1 MDPCKRHIPGLQ
13 TAANIPTVNN
23 SEDSGHMTSLKS
35 VPLFPPDLSVNK
47 KMEMRGW
54 LDGTSLREK
63 KPKKKTQQKTTSFGG
78 FILQAPLGRTTQMS
92 HQRLSKIL

>member
-1 MDPCKRHIPGLQ
+1 MSVDPCKRHEIGLR

-23 SEDSGHMTSLKS
+23 PKDSGHMTRLTS
-35 VPLFPPDLSVNK
+35 VPLFPPDLSVNE

-63 KPKKKTQQKTTSFGG
+63 KKQNKTKTTSFGG
-78 FILQAPLGRTTQMS
+78 FILQAQDNTDESSASLRDLLTE
-92 HQRLSKIL
+92 